1 MKIRLL
7 AALAAVVMISACG
20 HESGSGIAVLDLDAI
35 ASATGQDEEIAR
47 RAQAGSD
54 ELAAQLEALVAQ
66 LDKEI
71 EEKRAELGPGA
82 TEEQLAEI
90 SAAAQQQFT
99 DSQNFAR
106 QQATQLRNNL
116 IQQFIDQV
124 RPIAAEIAERKGAS
138 AILTESPA
146 LFWHDADMDLTDEV
160 IAEVRARGISLDSLL
175 DDDDEIDVPVQ

>member
-1 MKIRLL
+1 
-7 AALAAVVMISACG
+7 
-20 HESGSGIAVLDLDAI
+20 
-35 ASATGQDEEIAR
+35 
-47 RAQAGSD
+47 
-54 ELAAQLEALVAQ
+54 
-66 LDKEI
+66 
-71 EEKRAELGPGA
+71 LGPGA